1 MNPNILNRL
10 QEIKEEKA
18 DKELALQRHD
28 ELVKET
34 KQVQGA
40 VVQAFSMLIDYLDK
54 KTTKTEVV
62 NQLTEI
68 GTPDALK
75 VVESVNSLH
84 DTLKTH
90 ENIFKY

>member
-40 VVQAFSMLIDYLDK
+40 VVQAFSMLID
-54 KTTKTEVV
+54 
-62 NQLTEI
+62 
-68 GTPDALK
+68 
-75 VVESVNSLH
+75 
-84 DTLKTH
+84 
-90 ENIFKY
+90 